1 MRETVFLQQ
10 NADKWQRFE
19 TLLDDESADPDR
31 LADLF
36 VEITDDLA
44 YARTHYPDSNTTRY
58 LNGLAMDVHQAVY
71 KRRKTRRNRFVRFW
85 AYEVPQAAYRARRE
99 LLIAAL
105 VLALAIG
112 IGAISAAGDQG
123 FTRLILGDRYVNMTL
138 ANIEQGDPM
147 AVYKGE
153 AAVDMFLG
161 ITLNNVRVA
170 FLAFAAGIVGSVGTA
185 YMLFTNGVMLGA
197 FHFLFFQH
205 DLLTRSLLV
214 VYIHGALEIP
224 AIIVAGA
231 AGLVMGNSLLFPGT
245 YPRLESLRRGAR
257 HGVKLAVGLVPVFL
271 AAGLL
276 EGFVTRHTD
285 MPLALSLGIIGCS
298 LAFIAAYFVIYP
310 HVLFVDE

>member
-1 MRETVFLQQ
+1 
-10 NADKWQRFE
+10 
-19 TLLDDESADPDR
+19 
-31 LADLF
+31 
-36 VEITDDLA
+36 
-44 YARTHYPDSNTTRY
+44 
-58 LNGLAMDVHQAVY
+58 
-71 KRRKTRRNRFVRFW
+71 
-85 AYEVPQAAYRARRE
+85 
-99 LLIAAL
+99 
-105 VLALAIG
+105 
-112 IGAISAAGDQG
+112 
-123 FTRLILGDRYVNMTL
+123 
-138 ANIEQGDPM
+138 
-147 AVYKGE
+147 
-153 AAVDMFLG
+153 
-161 ITLNNVRVA
+161 
-170 FLAFAAGIVGSVGTA
+170 
-185 YMLFTNGVMLGA
+185 MLFTNGVMLGA

-285 MPLALSLGIIGCS
+285 MPLALSLGNIGCS

-310 HVLFVDE
+310 HVLFANE